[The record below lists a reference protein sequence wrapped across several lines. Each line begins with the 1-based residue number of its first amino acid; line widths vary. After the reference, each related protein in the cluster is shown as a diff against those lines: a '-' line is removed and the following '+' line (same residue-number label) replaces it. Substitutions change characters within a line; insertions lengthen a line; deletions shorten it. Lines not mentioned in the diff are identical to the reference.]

1 MREEI
6 SIVES
11 NVECSVEEEANNVVD
26 GKYLDERAE
35 LKFSL

>member
-1 MREEI
+1 MEEI
-6 SIVES
+6 SVVES
-11 NVECSVEEEANNVVD
+11 NVECSIKEEANNVVD